1 MGLTKNKNKVIS
13 KILALALCIALVAG
27 TLALGAGTTSAYAA
41 DSEKT
46 GTVTTASLYVRS
58 GPGTS
63 YSSTGYLIGGDEVTI
78 LSEAYDSSGSKWYY
92 ISYSGIG
99 GSGTGYSSATYID
112 VNNESTYEYDASFE
126 NELSSEGFPESYKEA
141 LRKLHAQYPEW
152 KFKAAQTGLS
162 WDDVIAKESKLGT
175 SLVASSSVSAWKSK
189 ASGAYDAE
197 TGKYTTYDSGGWVAA
212 SEGII
217 KYYMDP
223 RNFLNKNGIFQF
235 MTHSYDSQTQN
246 ISGLNRMLSGTFMAG
261 ELADEPG
268 TTYAEVLMEAGAS
281 AGVNPHVLASMIIVE
296 QGSNGIGGSVSG
308 TVSGYEGYYN
318 YFNIGA
324 YRSGGMDAVTRGL
337 WYASQEGS
345 YERPW
350 DTIRKSITGGAE
362 FYAAN
367 YVNNNKNTLYFK
379 KWNVMN
385 GLDSVGVGQY
395 MTNIQGAESEA
406 TQLRNAY
413 SSVMDSSMTFLI
425 PVYESMPSSACKKP
439 TTDEQTTEPV
449 TVEKKAQVVTTRYTS
464 YTRKET
470 DSGKSFNLSAETSGD
485 GALTYVSSD
494 TSVAT
499 VDENGQVSVVGGI
512 GVAEITVT
520 AAETD
525 KYAKGQKVC
534 KLTVKA
540 LSDEEKQAIIDKYTA
555 GLAKTEIINVKATAT
570 TKKVKLTWEKSSS
583 GYAVDAYQ
591 IWRSA
596 KKSSGYKKFF
606 TTSDATKCTYTNNK
620 DITKNTTY
628 WYKVRG
634 IRTIQGKLLYTPFT
648 KIQVKTPAK

>member
-1 MGLTKNKNKVIS
+1 MCLTEKKNKLIGKV
-13 KILALALCIALVAG
+13 LALVICVALVAG
-27 TLALGAGTTSAYAA
+27 TLALGVGTTSAYAA
-41 DSEKT
+41 ESERT

-63 YSSTGYLIGGDEVTI
+63 YSSTGYLIGGEEVTI
-78 LSEAYDSSGSKWYY
+78 LSETYDSAGSKWYY
-92 ISYSGIG
+92 ISYSGTG

-152 KFKAAQTGLS
+152 KFKAAKTGLS
-162 WDDVIAKESKLGT
+162 WNDVIEKESKLGT

-189 ASGAYDAE
+189 ASGAYDPE

-246 ISGLNRMLSGTFMAG
+246 ISGLNRIISGTFMAG

-268 TTYAEVLMEAGAS
+268 TTYADVLMEAGAS
-281 AGVNPHVLASMIIVE
+281 AGVNPYVLASMIIVE

-324 YRSGGMDAVTRGL
+324 YRAGGMDAVTRGL

-350 DTIRKSITGGAE
+350 DTIRKSITGGAK

-406 TQLRNAY
+406 TRLRSAY

-425 PVYESMPSSACKKP
+425 PVYESMPSSACKRP
-439 TTDEQTTEPV
+439 TTDEQISEPV
-449 TVEKKAQVVTTRYTS
+449 TVEKKAQTVTTRYTS

-470 DSGKSFNLSAETSGD
+470 DKGFNLSAETSGD
-485 GALTYVSSD
+485 GALTFESSD

-499 VDENGQVSVVGGI
+499 VDENGQVSVVGGV

-525 KYAKGQKVC
+525 TYAKGQKIC
-534 KLTVKA
+534 KLTVKG
-540 LSDEEKQAIIDKYTA
+540 LSDEDKQAIIDKYTA

-570 TKKVKLTWEKSSS
+570 TKKVKLTWQKSSS

-596 KKSSGYKKFF
+596 KKSSGYKKLF
-606 TTSDATKCTYTNNK
+606 TTSDSKKLYYINTKDVK
-620 DITKNTTY
+620 KNSTY

-634 IRTIQGKLLYTPFT
+634 IRTVQGKLIYTPFT

>member
-13 KILALALCIALVAG
+13 KILALTLCVALVAG
-27 TLALGAGTTSAYAA
+27 TLALGAGATSAYAA

-281 AGVNPHVLASMIIVE
+281 AGVNPYVLASMIIVE

-324 YRSGGMDAVTRGL
+324 YKSGGMDAVTRGL

-499 VDENGQVSVVGGI
+499 VDENGQVSIVGGI

-634 IRTIQGKLLYTPFT
+634 VRTIQGKLLYTPFT
-648 KIQVKTPAK
+648 KIQVKTPA

>member
-1 MGLTKNKNKVIS
+1 MGLVKRDKIRN
-13 KILALALCIALVAG
+13 KILALTLCVALVAG
-27 TLALGAGTTSAYAA
+27 TLALGAGTTSVYAA
-41 DSEKT
+41 ESEKT

-281 AGVNPHVLASMIIVE
+281 AGVNPYVLASMIIVE

-345 YERPW
+345 YGRPW

-499 VDENGQVSVVGGI
+499 VDENGQVSVVGGV

-540 LSDEEKQAIIDKYTA
+540 LTDEEKQAIIDKYTA

-620 DITKNTTY
+620 DITENTTY

-648 KIQVKTPAK
+648 KIQVKTAEK